1 MAISTIFLNKMQKM
15 NFLKTQKFKMNYW
28 IGRGAVEGR
37 EGYYMFGQGIF
48 LSRKLQRI
56 LKSD

>member
-1 MAISTIFLNKMQKM
+1 MK
-15 NFLKTQKFKMNYW
+15 FLKTQKFKMNYW